1 MGRPGCSARSG
12 GGGEGGGG
20 GGDGDGGEGSGDGG
34 EGGGGAGG
42 AGGGGGGGHGSGGGE
57 GCRMTVPAAKSGE
70 AWRAVS
76 IRRACSAQLS
86 HCDCDYDYCYYC
98 YYCYYYYYYLLLS
111 GSSPTSYYYHCL
123 LPAARSSLAPRRC
136 LRC

>member
-1 MGRPGCSARSG
+1 MSVVAVTRGYNHGLEPRAMVTGERAHHVERSALLR
-12 GGGEGGGG
+12 
-20 GGDGDGGEGSGDGG
+20 D
-34 EGGGGAGG
+34 
-42 AGGGGGGGHGSGGGE
+42 GGGGHGSGGGE

-98 YYCYYYYYYLLLS
+98 YYCYYYYCHYLLLP
-111 GSSPTSYYYHCL
+111 GSSPTSYYYYCL
-123 LPAARSSLAPRRC
+123 LPAARSSVAPRRC
-136 LRC
+136 PRC